1 MLKKIAGVSFAIAF
15 IMAIA
20 VFGGYGREYISV
32 SSAKTIFLIAGA
44 IGLFLNLLSFT
55 KSENSLIFNF
65 LYWTGSIILFTG
77 LVFMMLRLPFYL
89 YIIMAGMGIL
99 GVSFIVPE
107 KTLSAKKNKDI
118 LDDLD

>member
-1 MLKKIAGVSFAIAF
+1 MLKKIAGISFGIAF
-15 IMAIA
+15 IMAIV

-89 YIIMAGMGIL
+89 YIIMTGMGIL